1 MNEECLEA
9 DGLEKIEADTI
20 TIEVIDQNTGKTFR
34 RNLPIKYIETA
45 NGIRLLGETID
56 GTPSQIVFYSES
68 AMTKINELLG
78 NGPNN
83 PRCNHKE

>member
-1 MNEECLEA
+1 MSEQYIEA
-9 DGLEKIEADTI
+9 DDIDKIEADTI

-34 RNLPIKYIETA
+34 RNLPIQYIETA